1 MASPSP
7 DPMDDGSFRARVH
20 KVFSSLS
27 SSPLPISAVSKP
39 LWSLTDDEVEK
50 RDWNR
55 SKSKLGQDDDNT
67 ICSSSFDGLFKR
79 NRGGRPKGFG
89 DIDCVTGDEDGDKEG
104 FDDDLEDLSGEEDG
118 DRSDFREIRSSVGLD
133 STLDYEEEEDEFD
146 RFAEGNGKTS
156 NCFRKDP
163 RADQH
168 AAQIRLRE
176 DDVEASKHKPNHPK
190 TEPSGENCEGTSIS
204 VDCSN
209 VKPIL
214 KRKDNSEG
222 KSRKRVR
229 FDPSFVDES
238 DEYPQARPLV
248 SFEVSSM
255 SSSDGNKPKVP
266 DHLINPSKYTRYSL
280 DSCSEIDTVS
290 NNQACK
296 YVLEEVNK
304 WTQNRKTEASSNA
317 LPQSISFVL
326 KKSSS
331 SVVMEDVR
339 EDASKVSG
347 NQQSFPVPI
356 AAWEELE
363 SETIEG
369 DREMEDGDD
378 NGVCKPDRHYRSKSR
393 LENHLT

>member
-27 SSPLPISAVSKP
+27 SSPLSISAVSKP

-55 SKSKLGQDDDNT
+55 GKSKLGQDDDNT

-79 NRGGRPKGFG
+79 NRGGRPKEFG
-89 DIDCVTGDEDGDKEG
+89 GIDCFTGDKEG
-104 FDDDLEDLSGEEDG
+104 LDDDLEDLSGEEDG
-118 DRSDFREIRSSVGLD
+118 DRTDFREIRSSVGLD

-168 AAQIRLRE
+168 AAQLRLRE
-176 DDVEASKHKPNHPK
+176 DDVEVSKQKPNLPK
-190 TEPSGENCEGTSIS
+190 TELSGEKREGTSIS
-204 VDCSN
+204 DDCSN

-229 FDPSFVDES
+229 FDPSFVDGS

-248 SFEVSSM
+248 SFEVSST
-255 SSSDGNKPKVP
+255 SSSDENKPKVP
-266 DHLINPSKYTRYSL
+266 DHLVNPSKYTRYSL
-280 DSCSEIDTVS
+280 DSCSEIDTES

-296 YVLEEVNK
+296 YALEEVNK

-317 LPQSISFVL
+317 LPQSISFVP

-331 SVVMEDVR
+331 SAVMEDVR
-339 EDASKVSG
+339 EDASKVCG

-356 AAWEELE
+356 AAWEEHE
-363 SETIEG
+363 SGTTGE
-369 DREMEDGDD
+369 DDMEMEHGDD
-378 NGVCKPDRHYRSKSR
+378 NGVCKPDRHYRSKSG
-393 LENHLT
+393 LVNHLT